1 MSASFLYV
9 YRGSQILEPL
19 ITKRIAKYIT
29 ELYYKNKTCKELC
42 SSLVMLSK
50 RRAQSDEVF
59 QSPTSSV
66 LQVILELVR
75 QCTDYLETLEID
87 DQFLLIQTLL
97 DISEGKV
104 YLSLS
109 TSLEQMNIENERTH
123 LILRLVKMKEDQ
135 NDIKGAALTS
145 QEVNI
150 EVANTLTSREK
161 AEFLLEQVRYSFLY
175 FQSHRSICAN

>member
-1 MSASFLYV
+1 
-9 YRGSQILEPL
+9 
-19 ITKRIAKYIT
+19 
-29 ELYYKNKTCKELC
+29 
-42 SSLVMLSK
+42 
-50 RRAQSDEVF
+50 
-59 QSPTSSV
+59 
-66 LQVILELVR
+66 
-75 QCTDYLETLEID
+75 
-87 DQFLLIQTLL
+87 
-97 DISEGKV
+97 
-104 YLSLS
+104 
-109 TSLEQMNIENERTH
+109 MNIENERTH